1 MKQILNMC
9 FRISL
14 FSILFFAEIV
24 AAESNLLGISKDRR
38 EYYMRKAKIWQQK
51 QIASTDLLAGPQSNI
66 AVPPEKEVTC
76 RYVEGREEGY
86 APKFK
91 CKLSGSE
98 ETVLVKY
105 KSRETF
111 AELAASRLLW
121 ALGFYADEYYPVK
134 LKCAGCPDKDSS
146 QPSGEQAKVERIF
159 EDAIIERNFPGEI
172 GQYNDQGWDWKE
184 LDDKKLEGATQAEI
198 DALKLLAVFI
208 QHTDS
213 KQEQQ
218 RLGCYPQDIDQQK
231 KFCKK
236 PVLMIQ
242 DLGATFGKGDSKVT
256 SVSQMTF
263 HAWKNENIWN
273 AKKEEEFKRDH
284 PAQPICFGKLTRA
297 EFNWRSGL
305 SDPEI
310 SEEGRSLL
318 ANLLN
323 QLSDQQ
329 IHDLFRVA
337 RADKTGEEIEVG
349 GVKRQVTIGDWVAA
363 FKEKRRQINERRCS

>member
-1 MKQILNMC
+1 MSY
-9 FRISL
+9 RISFVAIVL
-14 FSILFFAEIV
+14 FAGVLC
-24 AAESNLLGISKDRR
+24 AESGLVGIPGDRR
-38 EYYMRKAKIWQQK
+38 EYYIRKAKVWQQK
-51 QIASTDLLAGPQSNI
+51 EIASADILAGPQSYI
-66 AVPPEKEVTC
+66 AVPPEQEVVC
-76 RYVEGREEGY
+76 HYVEGREEGY

-91 CKLSGSE
+91 CKLEGAG

-134 LKCAGCPDKDSS
+134 LKCLGWPGSV
-146 QPSGEQAKVERIF
+146 QGQAERIF

-172 GQYNDQGWDWKE
+172 GEFADQGWDWEE
-184 LDDKKLEGATQAEI
+184 LDEKQLEGANRAEI

-213 KQEQQ
+213 KREQQ
-218 RLGCYPQDIDQQK
+218 RLGCYPKEIHKQNELVI
-231 KFCKK
+231 CKQ

-242 DLGATFGKGDSKVT
+242 DLGATFGKGDAKVT
-256 SVSQMTF
+256 STSQMTL
-263 HAWKNENIWN
+263 HAWKNEKIWN
-273 AKKEEEFKRDH
+273 VKREEAYKTEH
-284 PAQPICFGKLTRA
+284 PGQRVCIGNLVSA
-297 EFNWRSGL
+297 EFAFRDGF

-310 SEEGRSLL
+310 SEEGRKFL

-329 IHDLFRVA
+329 IYDLFRVA
-337 RADKTGEEIEVG
+337 RADKTGEMIEDG
-349 GVKRQVTIGDWVAA
+349 GVKRAVTIEDWVAA
-363 FKEKRRQINERRCS
+363 FKEKRLQINERRCS